1 MVRINPSITLEL
13 EKSGQRITIDLKE
26 VKEIIRSLSKFVKDN
41 DASLKANTTTRSKR
55 TRKNARKSHQ
65 LLQKRMPAAAAASQ
79 KISHVSDAKK
89 KEILDHVNKQ
99 LSAKPRTLSNL
110 LKGVSYVP
118 NHLPHIRKM
127 IEDQKHV
134 SKKVIGKRIFYYRSS

>member
-13 EKSGQRITIDLKE
+13 EKGGQRITIDLKE
-26 VKEIIRSLSKFVKDN
+26 AKEIVRSLSKFVKDN

-65 LLQKRMPAAAAASQ
+65 LLQKRMPAAASQ
-79 KISHVSDAKK
+79 KISHMSDAKK

-134 SKKVIGKRIFYYRSS
+134 SKKAIGKRIFYYRSS

>member
-13 EKSGQRITIDLKE
+13 EKGGQRITIDLKE
-26 VKEIIRSLSKFVKDN
+26 AKEIVRSLSKFVKDN
-41 DASLKANTTTRSKR
+41 DASLKANTTTRSKS

-65 LLQKRMPAAAAASQ
+65 LLQKRRPAAASQ
-79 KISHVSDAKK
+79 KISHMSDAKK
-89 KEILDHVNKQ
+89 KEILDNVNKQ

-134 SKKVIGKRIFYYRSS
+134 SKKAIGKRIFYYRSS

>member
-13 EKSGQRITIDLKE
+13 EKGGQRITIDLKE
-26 VKEIIRSLSKFVKDN
+26 AKEIVRSLSKFVDN
-41 DASLKANTTTRSKR
+41 DASLKANTTTRSKS

-65 LLQKRMPAAAAASQ
+65 LLQKRRPAAASQ
-79 KISHVSDAKK
+79 KISHMSDAKK
-89 KEILDHVNKQ
+89 KEILDHLNKQ

-110 LKGVSYVP
+110 LESVSYVP

-134 SKKVIGKRIFYYRSS
+134 SKKAIGKRIFYYRSS

>member
-13 EKSGQRITIDLKE
+13 EKDGQRIAIDLKE
-26 VKEIIRSLSKFVKDN
+26 AKEIIRSLSKFVKDN

-65 LLQKRMPAAAAASQ
+65 LLQKRMPAAAASQ
-79 KISHVSDAKK
+79 KISHMSYAKK

-99 LSAKPRTLSNL
+99 LSAKPRALSNL

-118 NHLPHIRKM
+118 NHLLHIRKM

-134 SKKVIGKRIFYYRSS
+134 SKKAIGKRIFYYRSS